1 MIHYCFNLFF
11 TGGNLAENYRDRKS
25 VFSINVQV
33 ACDSHLRC
41 MNIVARW
48 PGSVHDQT
56 IFNNSALKQKFESG
70 QFGNGFLLGDSGYEL
85 KNYLLT
91 PFLNPSSPAEN
102 LYNESHIRTRNTIE
116 RCFGVCKNRFPV
128 LRRQITLKL
137 NRVQAIIVSCFV
149 LHNIAIDTNEPTFGE
164 NDSHG
169 NSQEYHED
177 NIIQTSQ
184 PTLNNMR
191 NKLVQEYFLPL
202 LNN

>member
-1 MIHYCFNLFF
+1 MIPKEYCFLLFL
-11 TGGNLAENYRDRKS
+11 TGGNLAETYRDRKS
-25 VFSINVQV
+25 NFSINVQV

-56 IFNNSALKQKFESG
+56 IFNISALKQKFESG
-70 QFGNGFLLGDSGYEL
+70 QFGNSFLLDDSGYEL

-102 LYNESHIRTRNTIE
+102 LYNEAHIRTLNTIE
-116 RCFGVCKNRFPV
+116 GCFGVCKNRFQV
-128 LRRQITLKL
+128 LRRQITLNL

-149 LHNIAIDTNEPTFGE
+149 LHNIAIETNEESFGE
-164 NDSHG
+164 DNSHG

-177 NIIQTSQ
+177 NQTSL
-184 PTLNNMR
+184 PTLNNIR

-202 LNN
+202 LN